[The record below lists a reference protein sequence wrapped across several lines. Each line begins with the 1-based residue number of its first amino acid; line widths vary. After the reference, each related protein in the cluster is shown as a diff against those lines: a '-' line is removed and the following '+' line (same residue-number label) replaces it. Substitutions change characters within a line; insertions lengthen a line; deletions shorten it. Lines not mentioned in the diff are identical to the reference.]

1 MKKSLCILLLSFL
14 VTILGCDE
22 LYKDLNIKNNQLCIF
37 NNNSRKYRENNFLV
51 HIGKINFS
59 EENKS
64 DYEKSYQETIF
75 PIDES
80 SCIYSSK

>member
-14 VTILGCDE
+14 VNLGCDE
-22 LYKDLNIKNNQLCIF
+22 LYKDLNIKNNQLCIL
-37 NNNSRKYRENNFLV
+37 NNNSRKYREDSFLV

-64 DYEKSYQETIF
+64 DYEKSYQKTIL